1 MIEQFADT
9 IRRAVADQRTLR
21 IRGGGTKDFYGVALD
36 GDVVD
41 TRSHAGVIDYEPSEL
56 VVTARAGTSLV
67 DLEAVLAS
75 KGQMLAFEPP
85 RLGPDSTI
93 GGVISAGF
101 SGPRRATAGSAR
113 DYVLGVK
120 VMNGDG
126 AELRFGGQVMKNV
139 AGYDMS
145 RLMAGAC
152 GTLGLLTEVSLKVLP
167 VPRTELTV
175 RLELPEAEAIV
186 TMNRL
191 AGTPLPISATC
202 HHDDVLSVRLSGAE
216 PAVAAARASIG
227 GELVADGADFWQ
239 SVRDQRHS
247 HFGRHTTLWRLS
259 LRSTVPP
266 IDLGP
271 TLIEWGGALR
281 WIAGNADPEKI
292 HAAAAA
298 AGGHATLY
306 RGGNK
311 TTGIQR
317 LAPGM
322 LALQQRL
329 KQSLDPHG
337 VFGARRLHPTF

>member
-9 IRRAVADQRTLR
+9 IRRAVADKRTLR
-21 IRGGGTKDFYGVALD
+21 IRGGGTKDFFGVAL
-36 GDVVD
+36 GGEVVD
-41 TRSHAGVIDYEPSEL
+41 TRVHAGVIDYEPSEL
-56 VVTARAGTSLV
+56 VVTARAGTSLA
-67 DLEAVLAS
+67 DLEAVLAAR
-75 KGQMLAFEPP
+75 GQMLAFEPP

-101 SGPRRATAGSAR
+101 SGPRRATSGSAR

-126 AELRFGGQVMKNV
+126 VELRFGGQVMKNV

-145 RLMAGAC
+145 RLMAGSC

-167 VPRTELTV
+167 VPRTEITL
-175 RLELPEAEAIV
+175 RLECGEADAIA

-202 HHDDVLSVRLSGAE
+202 HHDDILSVRLSGAQ
-216 PAVAAARASIG
+216 PAVDAARVTIG
-227 GELVADGADFWQ
+227 GEIDADGAAFWA

-247 HFGRHTTLWRLS
+247 HFVRHTTLWRLS
-259 LRSTVPP
+259 LRSTAPP
-266 IDLGP
+266 LDLGP

-281 WIAGNADPEKI
+281 WIAGTADPDAI
-292 HAAAAA
+292 HRAAAA

-306 RGGNK
+306 RGGDK
-311 TTGIQR
+311 AAGIQR
-317 LAPGM
+317 LTPGV
-322 LALQQRL
+322 LALHQRL
-329 KQSLDPHG
+329 KQSLDPNG
-337 VFGARRLHPTF
+337 VFGAHRLHPAF